1 MPKVSD
7 DVGGADLIRAGVIVA
22 DNSKC
27 VGCNKCLRKCI
38 VPFANRVTED
48 RKIVVDYKHCILCGE
63 CLKVCGH
70 GARSYVDDTD
80 AFFRDL
86 ANGTDMAVIVAPS
99 FQFNYPGRYKNVLA
113 WLRKMGV
120 KLIYDVSFGADITT
134 YLYIRAIQKMGLKT
148 VIAQPCPVIVNSIE
162 QCYPNLIRYLS
173 PIGSPMYCTAAYIRK
188 YDGFNG
194 KIAALSPCIGKSDEF
209 SKDGMINYNVTFR
222 KLMERFNASHFDP
235 NAETGYDSP
244 ASLVGYWYPTPG
256 GLKECVEQLFGRK
269 FHIKR
274 IEGPE
279 LAQHYLKEINGS
291 DEIIPVVIDILNCS
305 GGCLS
310 GTGTEPGIV
319 HDMKEQALFVK
330 ASGVSMPSFRKHL
343 RYRKLISHFDKT
355 LKMEDFLYSYTP
367 RSDDIRISDKDREA
381 GFVALEKYTQEERT
395 IDCSACGYESC
406 RQMAE
411 AVFLGFNYPENCI
424 SYSKKKLQES
434 LDDISEQKSKVEQ
447 LLTRANDMAT
457 RRSEFI
463 ARLKN
468 EVEKVNHVIGEMV
481 QVYTSI
487 ANSITE
493 INTQMME
500 VEALSRNSAENT
512 DELRRKFDDY
522 LQMSQTIRNIS
533 EQTRMLSLNA
543 SIEAARAGDY
553 GRGFQVVAEEVRKLA
568 EDANR
573 AVAGSREINSV
584 IEHDIEKINDLIN
597 ELGKVVIKVNEN
609 IQNVLAASEEASAS
623 MQHIENTVGEIVL
636 SAEKM
641 NV

>member
-1 MPKVSD
+1 ME
-7 DVGGADLIRAGVIVA
+7 GAKLIRAGVIVT
-22 DNSKC
+22 DNTKC

-48 RKIVVDYKHCILCGE
+48 RKIVVDHKHCILCGE
-63 CLKVCGH
+63 CLKFCGH
-70 GARSYVDDTD
+70 GARSYTDDTD
-80 AFFRDL
+80 VFFRDL
-86 ANGTDMAVIVAPS
+86 KNGTEMAVIVAPS
-99 FQFNYPGRYKNVLA
+99 FQFNYPGKFRNVLA
-113 WLRKMGV
+113 WLREMGV

-134 YLYIRAIQKMGLKT
+134 YLYIRAVQKMGLKT

-162 QCYPNLIRYLS
+162 QCYPNLIKYLS
-173 PIGSPMYCTAAYIRK
+173 PIGSPMFCTAAYIRK
-188 YDGFNG
+188 YEGFGG
-194 KIAALSPCIGKSDEF
+194 KIAAISPCIGKADEF
-209 SKDGMINYNVTFR
+209 SKDQLISYNVTFR
-222 KLMERFNASHFDP
+222 KLMERYNASHFDP
-235 NAETGYDSP
+235 KAETGYDSP

-274 IEGPE
+274 IEGPA
-279 LAQHYLKEINGS
+279 LAHEYLKEINES
-291 DEIIPVVIDILNCS
+291 EEIIPAVIDILNCS

-310 GTGTEPGIV
+310 GTGTEAGIA
-319 HDMKEQALFVK
+319 HDSKEQALFAK
-330 ASGVSMPSFRKHL
+330 AYGANVSPLRKHL
-343 RYRKLISHFDKT
+343 RYRKLISHFDKV
-355 LKMEDFLYSYTP
+355 LKMEDFMYSYTP
-367 RSDDIRISDKDREA
+367 RSDDVRISDKDREA
-381 GFVALEKYTQEERT
+381 GFLALEKYTQEERT

-411 AVFLGFNYPENCI
+411 AVFLGFNFPENCI
-424 SYSKKKLQES
+424 HYSKKKLQKS
-434 LDDISEQKSKVEQ
+434 FDDISEQKGKVEE
-447 LLTRANDMAT
+447 LLAKANDMAAKQT
-457 RRSEFI
+457 EFI
-463 ARLKN
+463 GRLKN
-468 EVEKVNHVIGEMV
+468 DVETVNHVIGEMV
-481 QVYTSI
+481 QVFNSI

-500 VEALSRNSAENT
+500 VEALSRNSAEST
-512 DELRRKFDDY
+512 DELRKKFDDY

-533 EQTRMLSLNA
+533 EQTRLLSLNA

-568 EDANR
+568 EDANM

-584 IEHDIEKINDLIN
+584 IENDIEKINDMISKL
-597 ELGKVVIKVNEN
+597 EKVVIMVNEN

-641 NV
+641 CV